1 MNNGM
6 INQENLSISLIIRRR
21 IMKTKLRFKTVL
33 LSISVVI
40 LLGTIGLMI
49 IMSIHSVYAQEEVKE
64 VQAGIG
70 VDNAAIILFS
80 PQQVQ
85 IKAGQSVTW
94 YNPTSV
100 PEPHTVTFVLNNNNN
115 NKSYAADIIAPFTIS
130 TSTTANSTQI
140 MPLIPNSNSEPLMT
154 PDDNAIIA
162 INKRAYN
169 PVVVIEDSTTTG
181 GKNVTYMKQNANYSM
196 SGTEDYVN
204 SGWLLPKGQE
214 NLYPGSGNTFTMTF
228 QKAGTYDYL
237 CIIHPYMT
245 GRVIVK

>member
-1 MNNGM
+1 
-6 INQENLSISLIIRRR
+6 
-21 IMKTKLRFKTVL
+21 MKTRLRFKTVI
-33 LSISVVI
+33 LSISAAVI
-40 LLGTIGLMI
+40 LLGTIGLTLMNI
-49 IMSIHSVYAQEEVKE
+49 SAVYAQEEVKE

-70 VDNAAIILFS
+70 VGNAAIILFS

-85 IKAGQSVTW
+85 IKAGQSVSW
-94 YNPTSV
+94 YNPTPV
-100 PEPHTVTFVLNNNNN
+100 PEPHTVTFVLNNNNSDN
-115 NKSYAADIIAPFTIS
+115 NKSYAADLIAPFTIS
-130 TSTTANSTQI
+130 TTTNSTQI

-154 PDDNAIIA
+154 PDNNAIIA
-162 INKRAYN
+162 TNKRAYN

-181 GKNVTYMKQNANYSM
+181 GENVTYMKQDANYSM

-228 QKAGTYDYL
+228 QKAGTYEYL

-245 GRVIVK
+245 GRVIVN

>member
-1 MNNGM
+1 
-6 INQENLSISLIIRRR
+6 
-21 IMKTKLRFKTVL
+21 MKTRLRFKTVI
-33 LSISVVI
+33 LSISAAVI
-40 LLGTIGLMI
+40 LLGTIGLT
-49 IMSIHSVYAQEEVKE
+49 IMNISAVYAQEEVKE

-70 VDNAAIILFS
+70 VGNAAIILFS

-94 YNPTSV
+94 YNPTPV
-100 PEPHTVTFVLNNNNN
+100 PEPHTVTFVLNNNNSDNN
-115 NKSYAADIIAPFTIS
+115 NKSYAADLIAPFTIS
-130 TSTTANSTQI
+130 TTTTTTNSTQI

-154 PDDNAIIA
+154 PDNNAIIA

-169 PVVVIEDSTTTG
+169 PVVVIEDSTTG
-181 GKNVTYMKQNANYSM
+181 GKNVTYMNQNANYSM

-237 CIIHPYMT
+237 CIIHPYMA

>member
-1 MNNGM
+1 MKTSLRFKPV
-6 INQENLSISLIIRRR
+6 ILSISA
-21 IMKTKLRFKTVL
+21 
-33 LSISVVI
+33 VI
-40 LLGTIGLMI
+40 LLGTIGLT
-49 IMSIHSVYAQEEVKE
+49 IMNISAVYAQEQEVKE

-70 VDNAAIILFS
+70 VANAAINLFS

-85 IKAGQSVTW
+85 IKTGQSITW
-94 YNPTSV
+94 YNPTPV

-115 NKSYAADIIAPFTIS
+115 DNDNKSYAADLIAPFTIS
-130 TSTTANSTQI
+130 SSSTTNSTQI
-140 MPLIPNSNSEPLMT
+140 MPVIPNSNSEPLMT
-154 PDDNAIIA
+154 PDNNAIIA

-181 GKNVTYMKQNANYSM
+181 GNNVTYMKQNTNYSM

-214 NLYPGSGNTFTMTF
+214 NVYPGSGNTFTMTF

-237 CIIHPYMT
+237 CIVHPYMT

>member
-1 MNNGM
+1 
-6 INQENLSISLIIRRR
+6 
-21 IMKTKLRFKTVL
+21 MKTRLRFKTVI
-33 LSISVVI
+33 LSISAAVI
-40 LLGTIGLMI
+40 LLGTIGLT
-49 IMSIHSVYAQEEVKE
+49 IMNISAVYAQEEEVKE

-70 VDNAAIILFS
+70 VGNAAIILFS

-85 IKAGQSVTW
+85 IKAGQSITW
-94 YNPTSV
+94 YNPTPV
-100 PEPHTVTFVLNNNNN
+100 PEPHTVTFVLNNDSN
-115 NKSYAADIIAPFTIS
+115 NKSYAADLIAPFTIS
-130 TSTTANSTQI
+130 SSSTTNSTQI

-154 PDDNAIIA
+154 PDNNAIIA
-162 INKRAYN
+162 VNKRAYN
-169 PVVVIEDSTTTG
+169 PVVVIEDSPTTGG

-228 QKAGTYDYL
+228 QKPGTYDYV

>member
-1 MNNGM
+1 
-6 INQENLSISLIIRRR
+6 
-21 IMKTKLRFKTVL
+21 MKTRLKFNTVL
-33 LSISVVI
+33 LSISAVII
-40 LLGTIGLMI
+40 LLGTIGLT
-49 IMSIHSVYAQEEVKE
+49 IMNISAVYAQEEEVKE

-70 VDNAAIILFS
+70 VGNAAIILFS

-85 IKAGQSVTW
+85 IKAGQSITW
-94 YNPTSV
+94 YNPTPV
-100 PEPHTVTFVLNNNNN
+100 PEPHTVTFVLNNND
-115 NKSYAADIIAPFTIS
+115 NKSYAADLIAPFTIS
-130 TSTTANSTQI
+130 SSTTNSTQI

-154 PDDNAIIA
+154 PDNNAIIA
-162 INKRAYN
+162 VNKRAYN
-169 PVVVIEDSTTTG
+169 PVVVIEDSTTIGG

-214 NLYPGSGNTFTMTF
+214 NVYPGSGNTFTMTF

>member
-1 MNNGM
+1 
-6 INQENLSISLIIRRR
+6 
-21 IMKTKLRFKTVL
+21 MKTRLRFKTVI
-33 LSISVVI
+33 LSISSAVI
-40 LLGTIGLMI
+40 LLGTIGLTLMNI
-49 IMSIHSVYAQEEVKE
+49 SAVYAQEEVKE

-70 VDNAAIILFS
+70 VGNAAIILFS

-94 YNPTSV
+94 YNPTPV
-100 PEPHTVTFVLNNNNN
+100 PEPHTVTFVLNNNNSDNN
-115 NKSYAADIIAPFTIS
+115 NKSYAADLIAPFTIS
-130 TSTTANSTQI
+130 TTTNSTQI

-154 PDDNAIIA
+154 PDNNAIIA
-162 INKRAYN
+162 TNKRAYN
-169 PVVVIEDSTTTG
+169 PVVVIEDSTTIG
-181 GKNVTYMKQNANYSM
+181 GENVTYMKQNANYSM

-228 QKAGTYDYL
+228 QKAGTYEYL

-245 GRVIVK
+245 GRVIVN

>member
-1 MNNGM
+1 
-6 INQENLSISLIIRRR
+6 
-21 IMKTKLRFKTVL
+21 MKTRLRFKTVI
-33 LSISVVI
+33 LSISAAII
-40 LLGTIGLMI
+40 LLGTIGLTLMNI
-49 IMSIHSVYAQEEVKE
+49 SAVYAQEEVKE

-70 VDNAAIILFS
+70 VGNAAIILFL

-94 YNPTSV
+94 YNPTPV
-100 PEPHTVTFVLNNNNN
+100 PEPHTVTFVLNNNNSDNN
-115 NKSYAADIIAPFTIS
+115 NKSYAADLIAPFTIS
-130 TSTTANSTQI
+130 TTTNSTQI

-154 PDDNAIIA
+154 PDNNAIIA
-162 INKRAYN
+162 TNKRAYN
-169 PVVVIEDSTTTG
+169 PVVVIEDSTTTTG
-181 GKNVTYMKQNANYSM
+181 GENVTYMKQNANYSM

-228 QKAGTYDYL
+228 QKAGTYEYL

-245 GRVIVK
+245 GRVIVN

>member
-1 MNNGM
+1 MKTSLRFKPV
-6 INQENLSISLIIRRR
+6 ILSISA
-21 IMKTKLRFKTVL
+21 
-33 LSISVVI
+33 VI
-40 LLGTIGLMI
+40 LLGTIGLT
-49 IMSIHSVYAQEEVKE
+49 IMNISAVYAQEQEVKE

-70 VDNAAIILFS
+70 VANAAINLFS
-80 PQQVQ
+80 PQQMQ
-85 IKAGQSVTW
+85 IKTGQSITW
-94 YNPTSV
+94 YNPTPV
-100 PEPHTVTFVLNNNNN
+100 PEPHTVTFVLKNNNNDN
-115 NKSYAADIIAPFTIS
+115 DNKSYAADLIAPFTIS
-130 TSTTANSTQI
+130 SSSTTTNSTQI

-154 PDDNAIIA
+154 PDNNAIIA

-196 SGTEDYVN
+196 SGTEDYIN

-214 NLYPGSGNTFTMTF
+214 NVYPGSGNTFTMTF

>member
-1 MNNGM
+1 MKTSLRFKPV
-6 INQENLSISLIIRRR
+6 ILSISA
-21 IMKTKLRFKTVL
+21 
-33 LSISVVI
+33 VI
-40 LLGTIGLMI
+40 LLGTIGLT
-49 IMSIHSVYAQEEVKE
+49 IMNISAVYAQEQEVKD

-70 VDNAAIILFS
+70 VANAAITLFS

-85 IKAGQSVTW
+85 IKTGQSITW
-94 YNPTSV
+94 YNPTPV

-115 NKSYAADIIAPFTIS
+115 NKSYAADLIAPFTIS
-130 TSTTANSTQI
+130 SSSTTNSTQI

-154 PDDNAIIA
+154 PDNNAIIA
-162 INKRAYN
+162 INKIAYN

-196 SGTEDYVN
+196 SGTEDYIN
-204 SGWLLPKGQE
+204 SGWLLPRGQE
-214 NLYPGSGNTFTMTF
+214 NVYPGSGNTFTMTF

-245 GRVIVK
+245 GRVIVN

>member
-1 MNNGM
+1 
-6 INQENLSISLIIRRR
+6 
-21 IMKTKLRFKTVL
+21 MKTKLRFKTVL

-40 LLGTIGLMI
+40 LLETIGLMI
-49 IMSIHSVYAQEEVKE
+49 IIMNIHSVYAQEEDVKE

-70 VDNAAIILFS
+70 VGNAAIILFS

-85 IKAGQSVTW
+85 IKAGQSITW
-94 YNPTSV
+94 YNPTPV

-115 NKSYAADIIAPFTIS
+115 KSYAADLVAPFTIS
-130 TSTTANSTQI
+130 NTTTSNTTNSTQI

-169 PVVVIEDSTTTG
+169 PVVVIEDSPTTG

-196 SGTEDYVN
+196 SGIEDYIN

-237 CIIHPYMT
+237 CLVHPYMT

>member
-1 MNNGM
+1 
-6 INQENLSISLIIRRR
+6 
-21 IMKTKLRFKTVL
+21 MKTRLGFKTVI
-33 LSISVVI
+33 LSILAVVI
-40 LLGTIGLMI
+40 LLGTIGLT
-49 IMSIHSVYAQEEVKE
+49 IMNIHSVYAQEEEVKE

-70 VDNAAIILFS
+70 VGNAAIILFS

-85 IKAGQSVTW
+85 IKAGQSITW
-94 YNPTSV
+94 YNPTPV
-100 PEPHTVTFVLNNNNN
+100 PEPHTVTFVLNNNDN
-115 NKSYAADIIAPFTIS
+115 NKSYAADLIAPFTTS
-130 TSTTANSTQI
+130 SSSTTNSTQI

-154 PDDNAIIA
+154 PDNNAIIA
-162 INKRAYN
+162 VNKRAYN
-169 PVVVIEDSTTTG
+169 PVAVIEDSPTTGG

-196 SGTEDYVN
+196 SGTEDYIN
-204 SGWLLPKGQE
+204 SGWLLPKGGE

>member
-1 MNNGM
+1 
-6 INQENLSISLIIRRR
+6 
-21 IMKTKLRFKTVL
+21 MKTRLRFKTII
-33 LSISVVI
+33 LSISAAVI
-40 LLGTIGLMI
+40 LLGTIGLT
-49 IMSIHSVYAQEEVKE
+49 IMNISAVYAQEEQVKE

-70 VDNAAIILFS
+70 VGNAAIILFS

-85 IKAGQSVTW
+85 IKAGQSITW
-94 YNPTSV
+94 YNPTPV
-100 PEPHTVTFVLNNNNN
+100 PEPHTVTFVLNNNNSDNN
-115 NKSYAADIIAPFTIS
+115 NKSYAADLIAPFTTTIS
-130 TSTTANSTQI
+130 TTTNSTQI

-154 PDDNAIIA
+154 PDNNAIIA
-162 INKRAYN
+162 VNKRAYN
-169 PVVVIEDSTTTG
+169 PVVVIKDSPTTG
-181 GKNVTYMKQNANYSM
+181 EGKNVTYMKQNANYSM

-245 GRVIVK
+245 GRVIVN

>member
-1 MNNGM
+1 
-6 INQENLSISLIIRRR
+6 
-21 IMKTKLRFKTVL
+21 MKTRLRFKTVI
-33 LSISVVI
+33 LSISAVI
-40 LLGTIGLMI
+40 LLGTIGLT
-49 IMSIHSVYAQEEVKE
+49 IMNISAVYAQEQEVKE

-70 VDNAAIILFS
+70 VANAAINLFS

-85 IKAGQSVTW
+85 IKAGQSITW
-94 YNPTSV
+94 YNPTPV
-100 PEPHTVTFVLNNNNN
+100 PEPHTVTFVLNNNNDN
-115 NKSYAADIIAPFTIS
+115 DNKSYAADLIAPFTIS
-130 TSTTANSTQI
+130 SSTTTNSTQI

-154 PDDNAIIA
+154 PDNNAIIA

-181 GKNVTYMKQNANYSM
+181 GNNVTYMKQNTNYSM
-196 SGTEDYVN
+196 SGTEDYIN

-214 NLYPGSGNTFTMTF
+214 NVYPGSGNTFTMTF

-245 GRVIVK
+245 GRVIVN

>member
-1 MNNGM
+1 
-6 INQENLSISLIIRRR
+6 
-21 IMKTKLRFKTVL
+21 MKTKLRFKTVL

-64 VQAGIG
+64 IQAGIG

>member
-1 MNNGM
+1 
-6 INQENLSISLIIRRR
+6 
-21 IMKTKLRFKTVL
+21 MKTRLRFQTVL
-33 LSISVVI
+33 RISVVVI
-40 LLGTIGLMI
+40 LLGTIGLTI
-49 IMSIHSVYAQEEVKE
+49 INISAVYAQEVKE

-70 VDNAAIILFS
+70 VGNAAIILFS

-94 YNPTSV
+94 YNPTPV

-115 NKSYAADIIAPFTIS
+115 NNKSYAADLIAPFTIS
-130 TSTTANSTQI
+130 NTTTNSTQI

-154 PDDNAIIA
+154 PDNNAIIA
-162 INKRAYN
+162 VNKRAYN
-169 PVVVIEDSTTTG
+169 PVVVTEDSTTTG
-181 GKNVTYMKQNANYSM
+181 GGVGKNVTYMKQNANYSM

-204 SGWLLPKGQE
+204 SGWLLPKGGE
-214 NLYPGSGNTFTMTF
+214 NLYPGSGNTFTVTF

-245 GRVIVK
+245 GRVVVK

>member
-1 MNNGM
+1 
-6 INQENLSISLIIRRR
+6 
-21 IMKTKLRFKTVL
+21 MKTRLRFKTVI
-33 LSISVVI
+33 LSISAAVI
-40 LLGTIGLMI
+40 LLGTIGLT
-49 IMSIHSVYAQEEVKE
+49 IMNISAVYAQEEEVKE

-70 VDNAAIILFS
+70 VGNAAIILFS

-94 YNPTSV
+94 YNPTPV
-100 PEPHTVTFVLNNNNN
+100 PEPHTVTFVLNNNNSDNN
-115 NKSYAADIIAPFTIS
+115 NKSYAADLIAPFTIS
-130 TSTTANSTQI
+130 TTTNSTQI

-154 PDDNAIIA
+154 PDNNAIIA
-162 INKRAYN
+162 TNKRAYN
-169 PVVVIEDSTTTG
+169 PVVVIEDSPTTGG

>member
-1 MNNGM
+1 
-6 INQENLSISLIIRRR
+6 
-21 IMKTKLRFKTVL
+21 MKTRLRFKTII
-33 LSISVVI
+33 LSISAAVI
-40 LLGTIGLMI
+40 LLGTIGLTLMNI
-49 IMSIHSVYAQEEVKE
+49 SAVYAQEQVKE

-70 VDNAAIILFS
+70 VGNAAIILFS

-85 IKAGQSVTW
+85 IKAGQSITW
-94 YNPTSV
+94 YNPTPV

-115 NKSYAADIIAPFTIS
+115 SDNNNKSYAADLIAPFT
-130 TSTTANSTQI
+130 TTTTTTNSTQI
-140 MPLIPNSNSEPLMT
+140 MPLIPNSNSEPLMS
-154 PDDNAIIA
+154 PDNNAIIA
-162 INKRAYN
+162 VNKRAYN
-169 PVVVIEDSTTTG
+169 PVVVIKDSPTTGG

-245 GRVIVK
+245 GRVIVN

>member
-1 MNNGM
+1 
-6 INQENLSISLIIRRR
+6 
-21 IMKTKLRFKTVL
+21 MKTRLRFKTVI
-33 LSISVVI
+33 LSISAAVI
-40 LLGTIGLMI
+40 LLLGTIGLT
-49 IMSIHSVYAQEEVKE
+49 IMNISAVYAQEEEVKE

-70 VDNAAIILFS
+70 VGNAAIILFS

-94 YNPTSV
+94 YNPTPV

-115 NKSYAADIIAPFTIS
+115 KSYAADLIAPFTIS
-130 TSTTANSTQI
+130 TTTNSTQI

-154 PDDNAIIA
+154 PDNNAIIA
-162 INKRAYN
+162 VNKRAYN
-169 PVVVIEDSTTTG
+169 PVAVIEDSPTTG

-196 SGTEDYVN
+196 SGTEDYIN
-204 SGWLLPKGQE
+204 SGWLLPKGGE

>member
-1 MNNGM
+1 
-6 INQENLSISLIIRRR
+6 
-21 IMKTKLRFKTVL
+21 MKTRLRFKTII
-33 LSISVVI
+33 LSISAAVI
-40 LLGTIGLMI
+40 LLGTIGLT
-49 IMSIHSVYAQEEVKE
+49 IMNISAVYAQEEQVKE

-70 VDNAAIILFS
+70 VGNAAIILFS

-85 IKAGQSVTW
+85 IKAGQSITW
-94 YNPTSV
+94 YNPTPV
-100 PEPHTVTFVLNNNNN
+100 PEPHTVTFVLNNNNSDNN
-115 NKSYAADIIAPFTIS
+115 NKSYAADLIAPFT
-130 TSTTANSTQI
+130 TTTTTTNSTQI
-140 MPLIPNSNSEPLMT
+140 MPLIPNSNSEPLMS
-154 PDDNAIIA
+154 PDNNAIIA
-162 INKRAYN
+162 VNKRAYN
-169 PVVVIEDSTTTG
+169 PVVVIKDSPTTGG

>member
-1 MNNGM
+1 MKTSLRFKPV
-6 INQENLSISLIIRRR
+6 ILSISA
-21 IMKTKLRFKTVL
+21 
-33 LSISVVI
+33 VI
-40 LLGTIGLMI
+40 LLGTIGLT
-49 IMSIHSVYAQEEVKE
+49 IMNISAVYAQEQEVKE

-70 VDNAAIILFS
+70 VANAAINLFS

-85 IKAGQSVTW
+85 IKTGQSITW
-94 YNPTSV
+94 YNPTPV
-100 PEPHTVTFVLNNNNN
+100 PEPHTVTFVLKNNNDND
-115 NKSYAADIIAPFTIS
+115 NKSYAADLIAPFTIS
-130 TSTTANSTQI
+130 SSSTTNSTQI

-154 PDDNAIIA
+154 PDNNAIIA

-196 SGTEDYVN
+196 SGTEDYIN

-214 NLYPGSGNTFTMTF
+214 NVYPGSGNTFTMTF

-245 GRVIVK
+245 GRVIVN

>member
-1 MNNGM
+1 
-6 INQENLSISLIIRRR
+6 
-21 IMKTKLRFKTVL
+21 MKTRLRSKTVL
-33 LSISVVI
+33 LSISAVVI
-40 LLGTIGLMI
+40 LLGTIGLT
-49 IMSIHSVYAQEEVKE
+49 IMNISAIYAQEEGVKE

-70 VDNAAIILFS
+70 AGNAAIILFS
-80 PQQVQ
+80 PQLVE
-85 IKAGQSVTW
+85 IKAGQSITW

-100 PEPHTVTFVLNNNNN
+100 PEPHTVTFVLNNNND
-115 NKSYAADIIAPFTIS
+115 NKSYAAALIAPFTTS
-130 TSTTANSTQI
+130 SSTTNSTQI

-154 PDDNAIIA
+154 PDNNAIIA

-169 PVVVIEDSTTTG
+169 PVVVTEDSLTTTGG
-181 GKNVTYMKQNANYSM
+181 GKNVTYMKQNANYSL

-204 SGWLLPKGQE
+204 SGWLMPKGQE

-245 GRVIVK
+245 GRVVVN

>member
-1 MNNGM
+1 
-6 INQENLSISLIIRRR
+6 
-21 IMKTKLRFKTVL
+21 MKTRLRFKTVI
-33 LSISVVI
+33 LSISAGFI
-40 LLGTIGLMI
+40 LLGTIGLT
-49 IMSIHSVYAQEEVKE
+49 IMNISAVYAQEEEVKE

-70 VDNAAIILFS
+70 VGNAAIILFS

-94 YNPTSV
+94 YNPTPV
-100 PEPHTVTFVLNNNNN
+100 PEPHTVTFVLDNNNSDNN
-115 NKSYAADIIAPFTIS
+115 NKSYAADLIAPFTIS
-130 TSTTANSTQI
+130 TTTNSTQI

-154 PDDNAIIA
+154 PDNNAIIA
-162 INKRAYN
+162 TNKRAYN
-169 PVVVIEDSTTTG
+169 PVVVIEDSPTTGG

-228 QKAGTYDYL
+228 QKPGTYDYL

>member
-1 MNNGM
+1 V
-6 INQENLSISLIIRRR
+6 
-21 IMKTKLRFKTVL
+21 KTRLRFKTVF
-33 LSISVVI
+33 LSIPAVI
-40 LLGTIGLMI
+40 LLGTIGLTI
-49 IMSIHSVYAQEEVKE
+49 INIRSVYAQEEEIKE

-70 VDNAAIILFS
+70 VGNAAITLFS

-94 YNPTSV
+94 YNPTPV
-100 PEPHTVTFVLNNNNN
+100 PEPHTVTFVLDNNNSDND
-115 NKSYAADIIAPFTIS
+115 NKSYAADLIAPFTIS
-130 TSTTANSTQI
+130 SSSSTTNSTQI

-154 PDDNAIIA
+154 PNNNAIIA
-162 INKRAYN
+162 TNKRAYD
-169 PVVVIEDSTTTG
+169 PVVVIEDSPTTG
-181 GKNVTYMKQNANYSM
+181 EKNVTYMKQNANYSM

-214 NLYPGSGNTFTMTF
+214 NVYPGSGNTFTMTF

-245 GRVIVK
+245 GRVIVN